1 MHWCQL
7 EYFTGSCNSNIHNG
21 SACTQK
27 GYIVNVKCL
36 IYCVRDHSFP
46 IMLDIVILL
55 WYDTKKMQKKNA
67 KKKYNNNNFL
77 INTQFIMSNIKM
89 QIGRD

>member
-55 WYDTKKMQKKNA
+55 WYDTKKNA
-67 KKKYNNNNFL
+67 KKYNNNNFL